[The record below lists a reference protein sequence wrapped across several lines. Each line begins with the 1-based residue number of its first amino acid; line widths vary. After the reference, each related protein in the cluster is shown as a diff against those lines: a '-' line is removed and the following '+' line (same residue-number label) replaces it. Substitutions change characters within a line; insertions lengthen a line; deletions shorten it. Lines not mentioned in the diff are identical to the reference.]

1 MENTYEGDVKT
12 WPKKKKARP
21 VETSPRI
28 LSQIELLKKA
38 KSGDLLANREILSRL
53 NDRNAKEE
61 QSRD

>member
-1 MENTYEGDVKT
+1 MKGRENLAE
-12 WPKKKKARP
+12 KKRARP

-38 KSGDLLANREILSRL
+38 KNGDLLANREIFSRL
-53 NDRNAKEE
+53 NDKNGKEE

>member
-1 MENTYEGDVKT
+1 LPE
-12 WPKKKKARP
+12 KKRARP

-38 KSGDLLANREILSRL
+38 KNGDLLANREIFSRL
-53 NDRNAKEE
+53 NDKNGKEE